1 LSSLFSERSRA
12 EESLRKIA
20 NRCDFSPNILSNKF
34 YWRLEMQPKT
44 IFILEL
50 ELESVLPDL
59 ATSSEFGY
67 FSY

>member
-34 YWRLEMQPKT
+34 Y
-44 IFILEL
+44 
-50 ELESVLPDL
+50 
-59 ATSSEFGY
+59 
-67 FSY
+67 